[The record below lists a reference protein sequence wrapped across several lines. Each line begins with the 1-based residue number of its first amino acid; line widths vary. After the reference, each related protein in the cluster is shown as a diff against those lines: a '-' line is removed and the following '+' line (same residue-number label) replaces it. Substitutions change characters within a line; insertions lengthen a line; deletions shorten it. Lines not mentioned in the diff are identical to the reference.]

1 MSSRHQETV
10 PLAASNYIIFHFS
23 QKTRRKMEI
32 HQKISLRDLRTLLPE
47 LHLRTSTGEHRAQN
61 GVDTP

>member
-1 MSSRHQETV
+1 M
-10 PLAASNYIIFHFS
+10 LASTNCIIFHFS
-23 QKTRRKMEI
+23 QKTSRKMEI

-47 LHLRTSTGEHRAQN
+47 LYLRTSTGEHRAQN